1 MMYVSNMCCW
11 QDECSF
17 VSLRDV
23 ERAMLV
29 FVYFF
34 EKMDLFRDAVNKKER
49 KEKGVKHDKRRVSIP
64 VSYSRDLVT

>member
-1 MMYVSNMCCW
+1 MLYL

-29 FVYFF
+29 FTYFF
-34 EKMDLFRDAVNKKER
+34 EKMDLFRNKMDKRER
-49 KEKGVKHDKRRVSIP
+49 KEKAAEDAEGRILAKVS
-64 VSYSRDLVT
+64 